1 MKKFLFF
8 ASLVIILGVGFH
20 GCKSA
25 EETGGNIHLQQ
36 GRFDRAIEQFKEAQ
50 EKYPDS
56 YGPLVSL
63 SASYYMKKDYKE
75 AVDYLDKAI
84 EMDKKGAEGKIKSY
98 ADLLNTRYLKWQ
110 IYYNGAV
117 EYFKDEPEKGI
128 NLAKK
133 SLEVEDSTKVSQS
146 CNLLASMMFKSGK
159 IEEGVNFLKKAIELN
174 TKNIEAYMTLGHHY
188 LTKRETQKALENFNK
203 VLKIDSTKIE
213 VYELIGQAHLVDK
226 AFAEAIKSLE
236 KALSILGKN
245 PTILYNLMVAHY
257 EAKDYDKAISY
268 GKEVLELEDAEPK
281 ILTNVYNLMGQI
293 YQKKG
298 DHKNAVAVIKEAIDK
313 GANNCDSYSI
323 IAFSSYKLNKMK
335 ESEIWS
341 KKYEECVKK

>member
-1 MKKFLFF
+1 MRKLIMFGFLLLFLL
-8 ASLVIILGVGFH
+8 S
-20 GCKSA
+20 GCQPDWK
-25 EETGGNIHLQQ
+25 EGGDIHLR
-36 GRFDRAIEQFKEAQ
+36 GSRYDRAIEQY
-50 EKYPDS
+50 EKGAIKNPNS
-56 YGPLVSL
+56 YVPLVSL
-63 SASYYMKKDYKE
+63 ATAYYMKKEYME
-75 AVDYLDKAI
+75 AVNYLEKAT
-84 EMDKKGAEGKIKSY
+84 EMDREGTEGQLRSYEEKVNTKS
-98 ADLLNTRYLKWQ
+98 LKWQ

-133 SLEVEDSTKVSQS
+133 ALEVEDSEKVSQS
-146 CNLLASMMFKSGK
+146 YNLLASMMFKSGK
-159 IEEGVNFLKKAIELN
+159 IEEAVKSLTKAIELN

-188 LTKRETQKALENFNK
+188 LTQRKTQKALENFNK
-203 VLKIDSTKIE
+203 VLKIDSTEIK
-213 VYELIGQAHLVDK
+213 VYELIGQAHLVEK
-226 AFAEAIKSLE
+226 AYAEAIKSLE

-268 GKEVLELEDAEPK
+268 GKEVLELEGAEPN

-313 GANNCDSYSI
+313 GVNNCDSYSI

-335 ESEIWS
+335 ESEVWS